1 MLDSGKQGGPSLP
14 TALELADCLAGGDE
28 VTLPAMLPVLSH
40 TPGATRWAGPDLGH
54 HTEQILSQEL
64 KLSVEAIEALRI
76 AKAI

>member
-1 MLDSGKQGGPSLP
+1 M
-14 TALELADCLAGGDE
+14 
-28 VTLPAMLPVLSH
+28 TLPAMLPVLSH

-64 KLSVEAIEALRI
+64 KMSLKDIEALRE

>member
-1 MLDSGKQGGPSLP
+1 MP
-14 TALELADCLAGGDE
+14 TAPELGADPAGGAE

-64 KLSVEAIEALRI
+64 KMSVKDIEALRE